1 MSTQLRS
8 SICIIEQNPE
18 LLETDGVDDS
28 EATQVIYYIE
38 DGVVAR

>member
-8 SICIIEQNPE
+8 SICIIEQTPE
-18 LLETDGVDDS
+18 LLDGADDS